1 MSAFEQRLASGKSR
15 LRSTPAKEKASR
27 MNVALPLEM
36 TLEIIARTRG
46 ERGGQN
52 ALVARALYHFL
63 RCDSVPDAERGG
75 PAIKSKRV

>member
-1 MSAFEQRLASGKSR
+1 MSAFEKRLASGQSR
-15 LRSTPAKEKASR
+15 LSTTPRKEKPSR
-27 MNVALPLEM
+27 MNVALPMEV

-63 RCDSVPDAERGG
+63 RCDSVPDSERGG